1 MSSPRSSSGSGMIIF
16 FLAIAVLVFVLA
28 GKKDHAVH
36 VRLGWLQPIT
46 RSILIRLRD
55 LPRSVDERIAITDE
69 QTFKRLRQK
78 DYLNRC
84 ARAAQS
90 VEEANVERRAWT
102 AIEREAQRRKVSLER
117 CPALLKAA
125 KGFLSSGASWAEVQ
139 TESLD
144 DLAFAVE
151 TMTAPTRASFDDP
164 SGDYLPGEDVQSHL
178 LKVQEWLDEIVSEYR
193 SRRISMTHVFRKL
206 DSGTGCYGAPEAE

>member
-1 MSSPRSSSGSGMIIF
+1 MSGSRTSSGGGMIIF
-16 FLAIAVLVFVLA
+16 LLAVAALVLVLA

-55 LPRSVDERIAITDE
+55 LPRSVEERIAITDE

-90 VEEANVERRAWT
+90 VEEAHVERRAWT
-102 AIEREAQRRKVSLER
+102 EIEHEAQRRKVSLER
-117 CPALLKAA
+117 CPALLKSA
-125 KGFLSSGASWAEVQ
+125 KAFLSSGASWTDVQ
-139 TESLD
+139 TESLE

-151 TMTAPTRASFDDP
+151 TLTAPTRASFDDP
-164 SGDYLPGEDVQSHL
+164 NGDYLPREDVQGHL

-193 SRRISMTHVFRKL
+193 SRRVGMRQVFQKL
-206 DSGTGCYGAPEAE
+206 DTGTGCNGTPEAE